1 MTALLRLATM
11 ADAAQIWAVR
21 YSVNENTL
29 TRGRLTDEDL
39 RREIEDTGRG
49 WVIEESGSIK
59 GFAIGNARTGNVWA
73 LFVLPEAQGLGYGR
87 RLHDVMVEW
96 LREQEVATL
105 WLTTGQHTKA
115 AAFYERRGW
124 RRVSVSSD
132 GEARYEMRVCSRL
145 ATDPAAASPSGR
157 R

>member
-1 MTALLRLATM
+1 VSIVIRLATM

-21 YSVNENTL
+21 YAVNENTL
-29 TRGRLTDEDL
+29 TRGRLSDEDL
-39 RREIEDTGRG
+39 RREIEETGRG
-49 WVIEESGSIK
+49 WVVEESDSIK

-73 LFVLPEAQGLGYGR
+73 LFVLPECQGLGYGR
-87 RLHDVMVEW
+87 RLHDVMIAW
-96 LREQEVATL
+96 LREQGAGTL

-132 GEARYEMRVCSRL
+132 GEARYELRVES
-145 ATDPAAASPSGR
+145 
-157 R
+157 